1 MLGSGFS
8 LYSNSSRHLI
18 DRHWEKTCMNARKF
32 DALARSFA
40 RSLSRRTVFR
50 AGAAVAASF
59 GTLHTAPK
67 RSAAQD
73 NGSVGL
79 PCEPCNCTDDGCDC
93 CLIGITG
100 GGVVRTADGDVNLVL
115 FATQLADDAP
125 QEAAGFVRW
134 LDPNVEGGLMLESV
148 GPIAYTWPEGE
159 EHFRNVAGIM
169 TINGQDE
176 RPFQL
181 EVFDAGPGL
190 VGQDTA
196 RLTIGDPASTE
207 GSSGFAYE
215 AAGTVVGGDLQ
226 LLSSVAPIT
235 PAS

>member
-1 MLGSGFS
+1 M
-8 LYSNSSRHLI
+8 
-18 DRHWEKTCMNARKF
+18 DARQF

-40 RSLSRRTVFR
+40 RSLSRRNLFR
-50 AGAAVAASF
+50 SGAAATASF
-59 GTLHTAPK
+59 GTLRAAPE
-67 RSAAQD
+67 RTAAQD
-73 NGSVGL
+73 SGSVGL
-79 PCEPCNCTDDGCDC
+79 PCEPCNCTDAGCDC

-100 GGVVRTADGDVNLVL
+100 GGVVRTEGGDVNLVL

-134 LDPNVEGGLMLESV
+134 LDPNAEGGLMLESV

-159 EHFRNVAGIM
+159 EHLRNVTGIM
-169 TINGQDE
+169 SINGQDE
-176 RPFQL
+176 QPFHL

-190 VGQDTA
+190 TGQDTA
-196 RLTIGDPASTE
+196 RLTVGNGAAE
-207 GSSGFAYE
+207 GSSSGFGYE

-226 LLSSVAPIT
+226 LLNSVAPIT